1 MRNFPGWNQ
10 SEAACYRVAAF
21 DLDLYS
27 DGTQITAEKR
37 QESALMSF
45 VLFNVSDEIV
55 SREKA
60 GVAYQEGN
68 NKVCVLFMGNRTRE
82 FGEKIMEIC
91 QMIQSKLKEL
101 MALDV
106 SISVGSWARTQQELL
121 VSQSWQKRES
131 NTDIFLVEGF

>member
-1 MRNFPGWNQ
+1 
-10 SEAACYRVAAF
+10 
-21 DLDLYS
+21 
-27 DGTQITAEKR
+27 
-37 QESALMSF
+37 MSF

-101 MALDV
+101 MALGCFNQCGKLGKDTAGASGV
-106 SISVGSWARTQQELL
+106 S
-121 VSQSWQKRES
+121 
-131 NTDIFLVEGF
+131 

>member
-1 MRNFPGWNQ
+1 
-10 SEAACYRVAAF
+10 
-21 DLDLYS
+21 
-27 DGTQITAEKR
+27 
-37 QESALMSF
+37 MSF

-106 SISVGSWARTQQELL
+106 SISVGSFWCLM
-121 VSQSWQKRES
+121 SWQKRES